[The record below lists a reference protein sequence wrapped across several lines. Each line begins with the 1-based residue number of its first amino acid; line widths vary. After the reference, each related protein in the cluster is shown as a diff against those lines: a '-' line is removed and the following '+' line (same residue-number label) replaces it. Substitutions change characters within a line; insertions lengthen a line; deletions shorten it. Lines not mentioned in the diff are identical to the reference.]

1 LPPVA
6 VGNAV
11 SDTPMMH
18 DLDRYNRCRVC
29 RTILDPGEHCE
40 KHYRRC
46 AWCERVLPV
55 EYFLSGGY
63 LCRGCRS

>member
-1 LPPVA
+1 
-6 VGNAV
+6 
-11 SDTPMMH
+11 MMH

-55 EYFLSGGY
+55 EYFLPGGY

>member
-1 LPPVA
+1 ML
-6 VGNAV
+6 GNGC
-11 SDTPMMH
+11 PMMH

-29 RTILDPGEHCE
+29 RTILDPGAHCE

-55 EYFLSGGY
+55 EYFLRGGY